1 MKLMSPLSQ
10 NICWRFKDSNYKFC
24 VILVLYSIAF
34 VLNQLYEII
43 IYNNKKNFKGAL
55 IYIIYSALRKYS
67 YPLIFL
73 SRFML
78 LSYVK
83 VP

>member
-10 NICWRFKDSNYKFC
+10 NICWRFIYSNYTFC

-55 IYIIYSALRKYS
+55 IYIYNI
-67 YPLIFL
+67 
-73 SRFML
+73 
-78 LSYVK
+78 
-83 VP
+83 